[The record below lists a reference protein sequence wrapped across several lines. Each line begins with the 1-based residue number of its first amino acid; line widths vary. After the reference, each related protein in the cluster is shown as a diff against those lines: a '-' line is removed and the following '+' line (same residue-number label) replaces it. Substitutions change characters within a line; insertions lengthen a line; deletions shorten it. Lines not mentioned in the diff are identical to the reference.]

1 MLSAVWNKWS
11 QRLVMSHLE
20 ESAMVASVTRADTV
34 VLAVRKPTEILLRG
48 DSALLSPVMVYK
60 LIAEGFDI
68 KDVQDMIL
76 ISDLYS
82 AEKILSRIVGK
93 STRTI
98 QRQSNGNPT
107 VRLSCLQSAV
117 AFQYATVLERATK
130 VFGTQKLAENWRG
143 RPCGYFDGEIPL
155 DVVGNPVGFR

>member
-1 MLSAVWNKWS
+1 MA
-11 QRLVMSHLE
+11 
-20 ESAMVASVTRADTV
+20 APGTRADKV
-34 VLAVRKPTEILLRG
+34 VLTVRKPTKYLLRR
-48 DSALLSPVMVYK
+48 DYALLSPVMVYK
-60 LIAEGFDI
+60 LTAEGFEI
-68 KDVQDMIL
+68 QHVRDMIS

-98 QRQSNGNPT
+98 QRQSRGNQT
-107 VRLSCLQSAV
+107 MRLSSLQSAV

-130 VFGTQKLAENWRG
+130 VFGTQKLAEEWLG

-155 DVVGNPVGFR
+155 DVVGNPVGFQVVSDYLERIEYGVYQ